1 MEAFAKVAVCLFLFF
16 CTLCGGVMGAIG
28 GIGVIVLIFTIFV
41 APQLGFLCLFII
53 LLSYNIGE

>member
-1 MEAFAKVAVCLFLFF
+1 
-16 CTLCGGVMGAIG
+16 MGAIG